1 MMENRYFYYLPNT
14 VRELQEFQKL
24 GEIEGTVLEE
34 EKTAKETVVNNQWI
48 LTAERNGLLRLARMM
63 RLLGAE
69 GMETET
75 LRAEVF
81 FRWNSRSPYT
91 LFHLEDWLDGC
102 LGVGGYT
109 VKVQQEEYLLQ
120 LVLGLRV
127 KGKKAF
133 LEKHLRK
140 IIPAN
145 LMLEVRLNANTH
157 GKLKVMTHGQMKE
170 NGWKWGQIGFE
181 DLSAY
186 E

>member
-63 RLLGAE
+63 GLHGAE
-69 GMETET
+69 VMETER
-75 LRAEVF
+75 LREEIL

-91 LFHLEDWLDGC
+91 LFHLQDWLDGC
-102 LGVGGYT
+102 LGADSYT
-109 VKVQQEEYLLQ
+109 VKVQQEKYLMQ
-120 LVLGLRV
+120 LVLELWV
-127 KGKKAF
+127 KEKKEF
-133 LEKHLRK
+133 LEKHLRR

-145 LMLEVRLNANTH
+145 LMLEVKLNANTY
-157 GKLKVMTHGQMKE
+157 GKLQVMTHGQMKE
-170 NGWKWGQIGFE
+170 LKWKYGQIGLE
-181 DLSAY
+181 DLSIY